1 MAYCVLLVTCPNPEV
16 GERIARALVE
26 KRLAACG
33 NVTTPVTSVYRWKGK
48 VQRDAEALLVLKTR
62 RTLVATCVRRIRALH
77 PYELPEIIALPVV
90 GGLKDYL
97 NWVDSETRPR
107 TRGPRGA

>member
-1 MAYCVLLVTCPNPEV
+1 MAYCVVLVTCPNPEV
-16 GERIARALVE
+16 GERIARTLVV

-48 VQRDAEALLVLKTR
+48 VQKDSEVLLVLKTR
-62 RTLVATCVRRIRALH
+62 RALVSACVRQIRALH
-77 PYELPEIIALPVV
+77 PYKVPEIIALPIV
-90 GGLKDYL
+90 GGFKDYL
-97 NWVDSETRPR
+97 TWVDSETTPR